1 MENEVVATG
10 MSAVVEALK
19 TGLSAE
25 VIMGT
30 FAELVPYLVIIVPVA
45 LGVYELRKL
54 VKGAAKAKVRF

>member
-1 MENEVVATG
+1 MEPEVVATG
-10 MSAVVEALK
+10 MGAVVEALK